1 MTYQRLAGLFLLAPV
16 AALAMADCGSSRPS
30 PAPSSTPA
38 TPSTSTA
45 SAAAQ
50 VKADWEKFF
59 NAKTPATERVTLLQ
73 NGPEFASV
81 IHAQAGSSLASAA
94 TAKVTK
100 VQVTGPGQAKV
111 TYTILISGQ
120 PALRS
125 QTGTAVRQD
134 GTWKV
139 GAASFCGLLTLENGG
154 KTTGLP
160 AGCHVGT
167 S

>member
-1 MTYQRLAGLFLLAPV
+1 MTYQRLAGLVLLAPV
-16 AALAMADCGSSRPS
+16 
-30 PAPSSTPA
+30 
-38 TPSTSTA
+38 
-45 SAAAQ
+45 AAQ

-59 NAKTPATERVTLLQ
+59 NAKTPAAERAKLL
-73 NGPEFASV
+73 
-81 IHAQAGSSLASAA
+81 
-94 TAKVTK
+94 TK

-139 GAASFCGLLTLENGG
+139 GATSFCSLLTLGNGG
-154 KTTGLP
+154 ITTGHP

>member
-1 MTYQRLAGLFLLAPV
+1 MTYQKLAGLLLLAPV
-16 AALAMADCGSSRPS
+16 
-30 PAPSSTPA
+30 
-38 TPSTSTA
+38 
-45 SAAAQ
+45 AAQ

-59 NAKTPATERVTLLQ
+59 NAKTPATERAKLL
-73 NGPEFASV
+73 
-81 IHAQAGSSLASAA
+81 
-94 TAKVTK
+94 TK
-100 VQVTGPGQAKV
+100 V
-111 TYTILISGQ
+111 

-139 GAASFCGLLTLENGG
+139 GATNFCSLLTLGNGG